1 MSVIP
6 DKCSRC
12 GAPIDWEKGAS
23 STKCSFCGKTNYLKN
38 NFLNQFKSNF
48 TLNNSKKILLNPISL
63 CLIIL
68 LPVVFNRLII
78 QANKYKRFASAYLAE
93 KACEEDESKLRAKE
107 LKVRCDYQEKNTV
120 RLISYENKVIN
131 YKLSGET
138 KKNIENNFLKSIINK
153 SDEQIKNERYCNYDL
168 KEKKGGILH
177 KKYTDQINKYI
188 SDEEII
194 RKDNLKWGFRY
205 NQSIAKL
212 DTPLN
217 KWGKEVIAF
226 YNTQNNL
233 KEIDYPLD
241 EWGLQIYENS
251 SPKWNLHYLLPRLKV
266 NYPYLLPRLK
276 EKYPYLNYPKIY
288 GLPSYYSVKESR
300 QRKIDWLEDFI
311 SKRNEEFAWDLI
323 KLDHSKRINDC
334 LKREKSNDIGKLKL
348 IITKSSAMKKCD
360 KELTKQEKLFI
371 SKDNYRSSVNCVH
384 PYLGK
389 YMSKYS
395 GSVFPEFETNFTN
408 LKELKEDIFMA
419 EKIGTLDQN
428 EINKMKDN
436 FKCLLFE

>member
-131 YKLSGET
+131 FNLSEET
-138 KKNIENNFLKSIINK
+138 KKNIENNFLKSTINK
-153 SDEQIKNERYCNYDL
+153 SDQQIRNERYCNYSL

-177 KKYTDQINKYI
+177 KKYTTQINKYI

-194 RKDNLKWGFRY
+194 RTNHLKYGNFY
-205 NQSIAKL
+205 FYGNTKI

-217 KWGKEVIAF
+217 RWDKEVIAF

-233 KEIDYPLD
+233 REIGYPID
-241 EWGLQIYENS
+241 EHDLSAYENGS
-251 SPKWNLHYLLPRLKV
+251 SKWNLHYLLPKLKL
-266 NYPYLLPRLK
+266 NYPY
-276 EKYPYLNYPKIY
+276 
-288 GLPSYYSVKESR
+288 
-300 QRKIDWLEDFI
+300 
-311 SKRNEEFAWDLI
+311 
-323 KLDHSKRINDC
+323 
-334 LKREKSNDIGKLKL
+334 
-348 IITKSSAMKKCD
+348 M
-360 KELTKQEKLFI
+360 
-371 SKDNYRSSVNCVH
+371 DN
-384 PYLGK
+384 
-389 YMSKYS
+389 
-395 GSVFPEFETNFTN
+395 
-408 LKELKEDIFMA
+408 
-419 EKIGTLDQN
+419 
-428 EINKMKDN
+428 
-436 FKCLLFE
+436 